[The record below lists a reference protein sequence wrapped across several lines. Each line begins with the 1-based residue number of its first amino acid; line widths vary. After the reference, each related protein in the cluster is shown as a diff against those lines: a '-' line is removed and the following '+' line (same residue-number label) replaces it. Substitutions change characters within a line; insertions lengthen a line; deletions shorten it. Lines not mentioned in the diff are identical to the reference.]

1 MILPEIIVQLEACR
15 FECEAGPLEMNVAFV
30 ELKKM
35 ATRQEERM
43 YKFKVLIRDYLV
55 PIFVQADS
63 YEVINDALVFR
74 QDEKRKATFANGE
87 WIGVIRDDPL
97 PESTATD
104 GAR

>member
-1 MILPEIIVQLEACR
+1 MNLPEIIAQLEACH

-35 ATRQEERM
+35 AYHQEERM
-43 YKFKVLIRDYLV
+43 YKYNVLIRGCLV

-63 YEVINDALVFR
+63 YEVIHDALVFR
-74 QDEKRKATFANGE
+74 EKEKRKATFANGE

-97 PESTATD
+97 PESTVTD
-104 GAR
+104 GA